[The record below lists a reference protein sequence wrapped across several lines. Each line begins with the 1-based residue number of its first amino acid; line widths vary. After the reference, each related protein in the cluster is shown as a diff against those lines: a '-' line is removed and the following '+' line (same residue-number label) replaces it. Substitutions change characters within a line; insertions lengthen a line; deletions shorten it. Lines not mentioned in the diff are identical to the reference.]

1 MYVTFPALNDNM
13 TSKREKAKWKT
24 IDSFFTKQV
33 FQQKRKIYCILTS
46 VICNLESCRLDI
58 SGYGGALSLLVTVET
73 ELACS
78 LSSILSGKDS
88 LEIGSSVEAILCEEF
103 FVSVETPV

>member
-1 MYVTFPALNDNM
+1 MYMIRYITVYLVGKSKSF
-13 TSKREKAKWKT
+13 TS
-24 IDSFFTKQV
+24 
-33 FQQKRKIYCILTS
+33 FQLAVNNCILTS